1 MIGSAGKFLR
11 PSLIF
16 CAILLGLIFSSPL
29 FVGAAEY
36 KVGQYLVDVDV
47 RTSLMQVIPHAYVK
61 CRLAGKTIKISAA
74 APGYVAK
81 NHELTVRP
89 GITGY
94 ATIIRLADPEKRLDV
109 MTFDYK
115 PIVSA
120 YFDRYQG
127 GIPSHLYAIN
137 LLLPI
142 KSWPHPS
149 PDNVIVN
156 QPGYG
161 WPIQNSCDIS
171 VMEDFYKVRM
181 LIDRAVLDDPH
192 DELLVYVNTANVI
205 SVAAAEK
212 WLALLAELAAR
223 DELRAAQIAAVL
235 APFFPAH
242 IEAGYLPE
250 VIARSVALKRRFNE
264 LHQE

>member
-1 MIGSAGKFLR
+1 MIKPTGKARAVRL
-11 PSLIF
+11 F
-16 CAILLGLIFSSPL
+16 CVILLVFLCGSPA
-29 FVGAAEY
+29 FIRAAEY
-36 KVGQYLVDVDV
+36 KVGPYLVDVDV

-61 CRLAGKTIKISAA
+61 CHLSGKTIRISAS

-81 NHELTVRP
+81 NHELTVK
-89 GITGY
+89 TGVSNY
-94 ATIIRLADPEKRLDV
+94 STVIRLSDPKKRLDV

-137 LLLPI
+137 LLLPV

-149 PDNVIVN
+149 PENVIVN

-161 WPIQNSCDIS
+161 WPIQNSCEIS

-192 DELLVYVNTANVI
+192 DELLVYVNTAEVI
-205 SVAAAEK
+205 SVSAAEK
-212 WLALLAELAAR
+212 WLAKLVELEAE
-223 DELRAAQIAAVL
+223 DKQRAAQIAAVL

-242 IEAGYLPE
+242 IDAGYLPD
-250 VIARSVALKRRFNE
+250 VIARAVALKRRFNE